1 MRIRTNIGVAILAS
15 AALGFAAPGVAAD
28 SGRPAVAEARQVVHR
43 FFQTLNDR
51 KFAKTCELMS
61 KRFYRANHIQNKRR
75 CMLGLAATFSNT
87 ATVHFRVVSIRSDQG
102 RTTLRVLANGAPG
115 TIVLVR
121 EDGRLKILS
130 IQA

>member
-1 MRIRTNIGVAILAS
+1 MRIRTKVGLAILAS

-28 SGRPAVAEARQVVHR
+28 SGRPAAVEAQQVVHR

-51 KFAKTCELMS
+51 QFAKTCDLMS
-61 KRFYRANHIQNKRR
+61 RRFYRANHVQSKRR

-87 ATVHFRVVSIRSDQG
+87 ATIHFRVVSIRSDHG
-102 RTTLRVLANGAPG
+102 RTIVRVLANGAPG

-130 IQA
+130 IHA